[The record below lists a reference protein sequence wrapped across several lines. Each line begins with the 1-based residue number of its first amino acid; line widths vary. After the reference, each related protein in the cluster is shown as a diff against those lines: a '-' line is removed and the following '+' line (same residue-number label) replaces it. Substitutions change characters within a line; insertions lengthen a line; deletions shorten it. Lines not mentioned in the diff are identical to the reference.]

1 MPGDIDMDLLGRY
14 MGFRGMAEPEELASM
29 FSLVASDESVNI
41 HGAVLSSDRGMTAG

>member
-1 MPGDIDMDLLGRY
+1 
-14 MGFRGMAEPEELASM
+14 MAEPEELASM